1 MRRIKKA
8 FFSLF
13 IVCMLCAAMPS
24 AVSAASAELRF
35 TDPSTT
41 VGAEVEVTGKLS
53 SASNVKT
60 LDATLTYDTDMLRFI
75 SGDYASGGGGTITI
89 AGSGASTSIE
99 FTLKFQAL
107 KEGTANVQVS
117 QSSGTDSQDAQLEI
131 TNGSSAVTIGPGDP
145 SLITQEEEGESG
157 GTDQQALS
165 AEGPQVEVDGQQ
177 YKITNGFSDALI
189 PPGFAR
195 SEIAFEGVTCEAV
208 TQQAGKGESAVYL
221 TPLNGGDPSFY
232 LYNSDD
238 GSFIPFEEVEIATD
252 RYLVVLRDDGSVK
265 LPGSYKETK
274 LTLNGKEFTAWQDPT
289 KAEYYVIYALNA
301 DGDKVLYQYDTV
313 DGTYQR
319 YIPQASSEDSGKE
332 KAAKGI
338 WGKILQFAEN
348 MLDIVLIV
356 GLLLL
361 VVLIVVL
368 IVLGV
373 KLSHRN
379 AELDDLYDEY
389 GIDPEDEDDDD
400 EDEEIPV
407 KKKKKEKE
415 TPVKG
420 KKSSPKRTEDQP
432 AVRVPVKT
440 MNLREE
446 GIFDDDYE
454 YDDDSEYDD
463 YEFDD
468 YEDVSSDEGIEY
480 EEEEEQESGG
490 DIDDLDELLSSQP
503 KKKRGHIEKDDAF
516 QVDFID
522 LD

>member
-1 MRRIKKA
+1 MRRIQKA

-13 IVCMLCAAMPS
+13 MVCMLCAAMPV

-41 VGAEVEVTGKLS
+41 VGAEVEVTGRLS

-75 SGDYASGGGGTITI
+75 SGDYASGGNGTITI
-89 AGSGASTSIE
+89 AGSGASASIE
-99 FTLKFQAL
+99 FNLKFQAL
-107 KEGTANVQVS
+107 KEGTANVEVS
-117 QSSGTDSQDAQLEI
+117 QSSGTDSMDARLEI

-145 SLITQEEEGESG
+145 SLITEEEEGG
-157 GTDQQALS
+157 GAEQQTVS

-177 YKITNGFSDALI
+177 YKITSGFSDALI
-189 PPGFAR
+189 PRGFAR

-208 TQQAGKGESAVYL
+208 TQQTGTGESAVYL
-221 TPLNGGDPSFY
+221 TPLNGGDPTFY

-252 RYLVVLRDDGSVK
+252 RYLVVLRNDGSVK
-265 LPGSYKETK
+265 LPSSYKETK

-289 KAEYYVIYALNA
+289 KAEYYVIYALNT

-319 YIPQASSEDSGKE
+319 YIPQASSEASGEK

-338 WGKILQFAEN
+338 WGKILQFTEK

-361 VVLIVVL
+361 GVLIVTL

-389 GIDPEDEDDDD
+389 GIDPEDEDD
-400 EDEEIPV
+400 EIPV
-407 KKKKKEKE
+407 KKKRTEKE
-415 TPVKG
+415 TRVKG
-420 KKSSPKRTEDQP
+420 KKSSAKKTEDQP

-446 GIFDDDYE
+446 GIFDDYE
-454 YDDDSEYDD
+454 EFDGGDDDYEYDD

-468 YEDVSSDEGIEY
+468 YEDISSDESIKYE
-480 EEEEEQESGG
+480 EEEEEQESGEA
-490 DIDDLDELLSSQP
+490 IDDLDELLSRQP
-503 KKKRGHIEKDDAF
+503 KKKRGHMEKDDAF

>member
-1 MRRIKKA
+1 MRRIQKA

-13 IVCMLCAAMPS
+13 IVCMLCGAMS
-24 AVSAASAELRF
+24 VAVSAATAELRF

-41 VGAEVEVTGKLS
+41 VGAEVEITGKLS

-75 SGDYASGGGGTITI
+75 SGDYASGGNGTITI
-89 AGSGASTSIE
+89 AGSGASASLE
-99 FTLKFQAL
+99 FVLKFQAL
-107 KEGTANVQVS
+107 KEGTANIQVS
-117 QSSGTDSQDAQLEI
+117 QSSGTDSTDAQLDI

-145 SLITQEEEGESG
+145 SLITEEEEGG
-157 GTDQQALS
+157 GEEQRTVS

-177 YKITNGFSDALI
+177 YKITSGFSDALI
-189 PPGFAR
+189 PSGFAR

-208 TQQAGKGESAVYL
+208 TQQTGKGESAVYL
-221 TPLNGGDPSFY
+221 TPLNGGDPAFY

-238 GSFIPFEEVEIATD
+238 GSFIPFEEVEIAAD

-301 DGDKVLYQYDTV
+301 DGDKALYQYDTV

-319 YIPQASSEDSGKE
+319 YIPQASSEDSGK
-332 KAAKGI
+332 KKSAKGI
-338 WGKILQFAEN
+338 WGKILQFAEK

-356 GLLLL
+356 GLLLMGVL
-361 VVLIVVL
+361 VVALIV
-368 IVLGV
+368 IGI

-379 AELDDLYDEY
+379 AELDDLYEEY
-389 GIDPEDEDDDD
+389 GIDPEDDD
-400 EDEEIPV
+400 EEDIPV
-407 KKKKKEKE
+407 KKRKEKE
-415 TPVKG
+415 TPGKG
-420 KKSSPKRTEDQP
+420 KKSSAKKTEDQP

-446 GIFDDDYE
+446 GIFDDYE
-454 YDDDSEYDD
+454 EFDDDDDYDYDD

-468 YEDVSSDEGIEY
+468 YEDISSDDGISY
-480 EEEEEQESGG
+480 EEPEEEDDDEGSGEA
-490 DIDDLDELLSSQP
+490 IDDLDELLSRQP
-503 KKKRGHIEKDDAF
+503 KKKRGHMEKDDTF